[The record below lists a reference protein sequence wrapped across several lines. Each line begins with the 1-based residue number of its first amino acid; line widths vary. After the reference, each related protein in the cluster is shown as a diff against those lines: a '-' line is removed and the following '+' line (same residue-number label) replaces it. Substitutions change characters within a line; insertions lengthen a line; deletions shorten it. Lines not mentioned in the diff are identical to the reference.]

1 MRKIEENTAIA
12 ISEID
17 NIDKFNNVRKVFKK
31 SGFDGDYSGLTI
43 DFIVNKQDGYLACYD
58 VKIYVIEENQPIAGR
73 LKLLT
78 YEEFIQGS
86 EPAQLEAAEPMTAE
100 PPKYRE
106 AAAAMELLGYKYD
119 PDVGKWYKE
128 VREYVNND

>member
-78 YEEFIQGS
+78 YEEFIQGLN
-86 EPAQLEAAEPMTAE
+86 Q
-100 PPKYRE
+100 R
-106 AAAAMELLGYKYD
+106 
-119 PDVGKWYKE
+119 
-128 VREYVNND
+128 N